1 MKTDAGVEVQLH
13 SFLTR
18 KGLISST
25 FTNRFKVTVRWI
37 YVFLGSFVQLRKLS
51 ISFVISVY
59 LSVRLSVWNNSAPAI
74 RNFLKFDIWVF
85 LEKIFEKI
93 KVWLKSNKN
102 NGYFT
107 RRHTFLIISR
117 SFLLRMRSASEKS
130 YRKYQDKH
138 FMFDKFFLENRVLY
152 EIMWKNIVEPA
163 GHRWQYYACA
173 LYAGQLRH
181 S

>member
-107 RRHTFLIISR
+107 RRRTYIFDFWFSEWEVLQKKVIENIKISILCLINFFWKIV
-117 SFLLRMRSASEKS
+117 SFMR
-130 YRKYQDKH
+130 
-138 FMFDKFFLENRVLY
+138 
-152 EIMWKNIVEPA
+152 
-163 GHRWQYYACA
+163 
-173 LYAGQLRH
+173 
-181 S
+181 